1 MKSATSGVEFSF
13 NDIMYKQT
21 DGVAMGSPLGPALAN
36 IFVGYYEEKLFS
48 QKSKPSTY
56 FRYVDDTFAM
66 FRNEEESDNF
76 FKQLNCL
83 HPSLKFTFEKEK
95 NNCLPFLDVNV
106 ERTATGFETSVY
118 RKPTFTGQYLR
129 WESFSPTKQ
138 KTNLISTL
146 VHRALMI
153 CTKSKLNEEIKHI
166 KNILLDNGYPESI
179 IDCNIS
185 KKIAQFSMPKRFGP
199 EKCPVYLRVPWI
211 GKFSFQHPSM
221 HQNIYQVHIG
231 DYFNLN
237 LKLQGHLQTANVKH
251 YTFQMS
257 RHCWRN
263 CLCLSCPCM

>member
-36 IFVGYYEEKLFS
+36 IFVGFYEEKLFS

-146 VHRALMI
+146 VHRELMI
-153 CTKSKLNEEIKHI
+153 CTKSKL
-166 KNILLDNGYPESI
+166 
-179 IDCNIS
+179 
-185 KKIAQFSMPKRFGP
+185 Q
-199 EKCPVYLRVPWI
+199 
-211 GKFSFQHPSM
+211 
-221 HQNIYQVHIG
+221 
-231 DYFNLN
+231 
-237 LKLQGHLQTANVKH
+237 
-251 YTFQMS
+251 
-257 RHCWRN
+257 
-263 CLCLSCPCM
+263 